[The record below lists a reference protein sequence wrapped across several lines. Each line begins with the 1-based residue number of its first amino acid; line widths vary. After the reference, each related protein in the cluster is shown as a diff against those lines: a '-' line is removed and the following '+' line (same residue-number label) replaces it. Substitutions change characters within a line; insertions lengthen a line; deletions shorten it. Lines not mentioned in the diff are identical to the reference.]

1 MKKLAI
7 IGAGGNARELADML
21 RALPEFEV
29 VGFLTNMHGPYD
41 SPVLG
46 DFNWPSTNHVD
57 AFAMAIGDPIAKY
70 RVAHELLQRYPHIEW
85 PVIVHPTAHVGSTVR
100 LERGVVVCVG
110 AIATIDIEIGEFT
123 QLNYGCTVG
132 HEARIG
138 PACLV
143 NPGANI
149 SGGVQ
154 VGRSVM
160 VGTGSQILQYVKI
173 GDEARIGAGAVV
185 TRDVPSTMTAVG
197 VPAICRASD
206 TNPRKALH
214 VSQVLQAGS

>member
-1 MKKLAI
+1 MAGGGMKKLAI
-7 IGAGGNARELADML
+7 VGAGGNARELADML
-21 RALPEFEV
+21 RVFPEYEV
-29 VGFLTNMHGPYD
+29 LGFLTNMQGRYD

-46 DFNWPSTNHVD
+46 DFDWPATHEVH
-57 AFAMAIGDPIAKY
+57 AFAMGIGDPMSKF
-70 RVAHELLQRYPHIEW
+70 RVGQELVERYPHVEW
-85 PVIVHPTAHVGSTVR
+85 PVIVHPSAHVGSTVR

-110 AIATIDIEIGEFT
+110 AIATVDIHIGEFT

-132 HEARIG
+132 HEATIG

-154 VGRSVM
+154 LGRSVL
-160 VGTGSQILQYVKI
+160 VGTGSQILQYVKV

-185 TRDVPSTMTAVG
+185 TKDVPAATTVVG
-197 VPAICRASD
+197 IPAAS
-206 TNPRKALH
+206 RVAE
-214 VSQVLQAGS
+214 S